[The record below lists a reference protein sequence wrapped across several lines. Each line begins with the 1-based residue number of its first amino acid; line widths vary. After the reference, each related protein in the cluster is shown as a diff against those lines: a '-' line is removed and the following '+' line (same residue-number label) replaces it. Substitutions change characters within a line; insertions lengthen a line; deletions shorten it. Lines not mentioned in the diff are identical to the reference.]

1 LSRALRRQSSPW
13 EAHIAGVIIGALTCV
28 VEWRYFNL
36 DFASAIPGLVA
47 GGAAGASGSSSSSAS
62 SSSSSGGIN
71 ERTKLMEHDEDEND
85 RIDAHGVA

>member
-1 LSRALRRQSSPW
+1 MRIRMRSRRQSSPW

-36 DFASAIPGLVA
+36 DFASAVPGLVA
-47 GGAAGASGSSSSSAS
+47 GSASASSSSA

-71 ERTKLMEHDEDEND
+71 ERTKLMEHDEDESD